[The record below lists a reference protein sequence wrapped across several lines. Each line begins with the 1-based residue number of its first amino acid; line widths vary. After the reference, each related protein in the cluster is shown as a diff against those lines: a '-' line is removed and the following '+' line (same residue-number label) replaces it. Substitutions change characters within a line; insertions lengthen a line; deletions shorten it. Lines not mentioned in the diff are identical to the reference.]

1 MTHDQCALLDLL
13 DTLRAAD
20 GGAVM
25 RRLLEH
31 GLQAL
36 VGAEASGVIGAAP
49 HERTGARTAQRN
61 GYRPRTLTTAAGDL
75 GLRIGENMDRGTCSR
90 RCWNP
95 GGGSTGRCTR

>member
-20 GGAVM
+20 GGSVM

-36 VGAEASGVIGAAP
+36 IEAEASGVIGAAP
-49 HERTGARTAQRN
+49 HERPGPGRPSATATG
-61 GYRPRTLTTAAGDL
+61 
-75 GLRIGENMDRGTCSR
+75 
-90 RCWNP
+90 P
-95 GGGSTGRCTR
+95 GP